1 MNEKYHVLEQQPDII
16 GLRFRSF
23 SGDEDFPHMFTI
35 IETTN
40 KADGTQDGTTLKEI
54 IYDYQHLTNCDPYQD
69 MLFAEV
75 DEEVVAYARVEWQQE
90 DVSKDRIYKLLLNIT
105 PKWRGKGI
113 ENTMIQW
120 CENRLFE
127 ISENHDNFGNKFFE
141 LGSNDRKASY
151 NKLVESLGYTVVRY
165 FIEMS
170 RPLSDIPSAE
180 LRKGIEVRPVKPE
193 DVRKIWDASVE
204 AFRDHWGTYVLNEE
218 DYKSWVGSKYF
229 QPELWQVAWDGGEVV
244 ASVMNYIDH
253 DFNHQTGRLV
263 GWTEEISTR
272 KGWRRRGIAAALIV
286 RSMHIHRA
294 CGMSEVALSV
304 DTVNPNGAL
313 KLYEYLGYKKDKT
326 FYNYRK
332 SF

>member
-23 SGDEDFPHMFTI
+23 QGDEDFPHMFNI
-35 IETTN
+35 IETAN
-40 KADGTQDGTTLKEI
+40 KADGTHDGTTLKEI
-54 IYDYQHLTNCDPYQD
+54 IYDYQHLRNCDPYQD
-69 MLFAEV
+69 MLFAEI
-75 DEEVVAYARVEWQQE
+75 EGEVVSYARVEWQQE
-90 DVSKDRIYKLLLNIT
+90 DVSKDRIYKLLLNII

-151 NKLVESLGYTVVRY
+151 NKLVESLGYTIVRY

-170 RPLSDIPSAE
+170 RPLTDIPSAE
-180 LRKGIEVRPVKPE
+180 LPKGIEVRPVKPE

-229 QPELWQVAWDGGEVV
+229 QPELWQVAWDGEEVV

-253 DFNHQTGRLV
+253 NYNHQTGRKV

-272 KGWRRRGIAAALIV
+272 KGWRRRGIAKALIV
-286 RSMHIHRA
+286 LSMHMHKEK
-294 CGMSEVALSV
+294 GMTEVALSV
-304 DTVNPNGAL
+304 DTDNPSDAL
-313 KLYEYLGYKKDKT
+313 KLYEGLNYKKDKT
-326 FYNYRK
+326 FYHYRK
-332 SF
+332 PF